1 MTFAYDPPL
10 GTIEEEAA
18 ACRAAWAANP
28 AKWGWHIHH
37 DTLCE
42 ERAYPIEDRIGYILT
57 RKPMAERALRLRLM
71 RPALAM
77 APIQKTYADAWA
89 PIEKTYDDARAPI
102 QKTYDDARAPI
113 EKTYDDA
120 MAPIRK
126 TYDDALAAIR
136 KTYADAMAAAHAEQC
151 PGCPW
156 DGETIFGGAK

>member
-57 RKPMAERALRLRLM
+57 QKPMAERALRLRLM
-71 RPALAM
+71 RPAPAL
-77 APIQKTYADAWA
+77 APIR
-89 PIEKTYDDARAPI
+89 KTYDDALAPI

>member
-1 MTFAYDPPL
+1 MNTPL

-42 ERAYPIEDRIGYILT
+42 ELAYPIEDRIGYILT
-57 RKPMAERALRLRLM
+57 QKPKTERALRLRLM
-71 RPALAM
+71 RPAPTM
-77 APIQKTYADAWA
+77 APIWKTYA
-89 PIEKTYDDARAPI
+89 
-102 QKTYDDARAPI
+102 
-113 EKTYDDA
+113 DA

-126 TYDDALAAIR
+126 TYVDAW
-136 KTYADAMAAAHAEQC
+136 AAAHAEQC